1 MAVAAAGNRN
11 APGNAPPP
19 LPKPAATG
27 PVSVLMILTN
37 RDGAVKQR
45 VPIFDGCKWSG
56 MLEERDFAG
65 FAIRAGPIQ
74 YIWRVAT
81 HDSNWPIA
89 TQSIALIRFN
99 F

>member
-19 LPKPAATG
+19 LPKPATAAKPAATG

-45 VPIFDGCKWSG
+45 VPLFDGCKWSG
-56 MLEERDFAG
+56 IDHVSG
-65 FAIRAGPIQ
+65 I
-74 YIWRVAT
+74 
-81 HDSNWPIA
+81 
-89 TQSIALIRFN
+89 
-99 F
+99 